1 MRRLFRRMNGKN
13 KVRTITDGAVV
24 VAIYAIFL
32 FASRMIGGLIE
43 EWLYFLLPI
52 PLSVFGYKYGIR
64 ESLIVM
70 ISTLALSFLLINPL
84 TALFYVLPTLGLGM
98 FYPPVMKK
106 NPGLNIEVL
115 FASVISLSVSLLTMV
130 FFARLFDYD
139 IVEDTVSLVDS
150 FADFIEG
157 IGISGFSRIFFRAL
171 MVSLIPSVLIVNAIL
186 EGIFIVLLTHLLLM
200 RLKLG
205 GSFKISYLLSM
216 EQMPRIVGVI
226 YLFVFGAM
234 CASIGF
240 IARAEGG
247 VFYLLS
253 CSINIGIVFSLLM
266 IYQGMY
272 LIGKWSKVHR
282 KRWVYFLALLSVF
295 IFPPIVIFFGVYQ
308 NLSHAAAGII

>member
-84 TALFYVLPTLGLGM
+84 TAVFYVFPTLGLGM
-98 FYPPVMKK
+98 FYPPIMKR
-106 NPGLNIEVL
+106 NLGLTVEVI
-115 FASVISLSVSLLTMV
+115 FASAISLLVSLLTMV

-139 IVEDTVSLVDS
+139 IVEDTVALVDG
-150 FADFIEG
+150 FADFIENL
-157 IGISGFSRIFFRAL
+157 GISGVSRLFFRAL
-171 MVSLIPSVLIVNAIL
+171 MVSLIPSVLIVNALL

-205 GSFKISYLLSM
+205 GTFKISYLLSV
-216 EQMPRIVGVI
+216 EQMPRIVGGI
-226 YLFVFGAM
+226 YLLIFGAT
-234 CASIGF
+234 CVAIRY
-240 IARAEGG
+240 IAHAEGA
-247 VFYLLS
+247 VFILLS
-253 CSINIGIVFSLLM
+253 ILINIGIVFSLLM

-272 LIGKWSKVHR
+272 LIGKWSKFHG
-282 KRWVYFLALLSVF
+282 KRWVYFLALLSIFVF
-295 IFPPIVIFFGVYQ
+295 PLIVLFFGVFQ
-308 NLSHAAAGII
+308 NISHAASEII